1 MNLITVSF
9 ELEKQKQMEFIQ
21 VVEQLNEFWNERGF
35 TVSLFRETALKNRF
49 SLLLLSEN
57 NVDELTALIQSE
69 PEIQA
74 LFQRMKDSECR
85 VVVSSMEQIV

>member
-9 ELEKQKQMEFIQ
+9 ELVEKKQTEFIQ
-21 VVEQLNEFWNERGF
+21 VVEQLTGLWNNKGF
-35 TVSLFRETALKNRF
+35 TVTLFRETAQKSRF

-57 NVDELTALIQSE
+57 NVDELTSLIQSE
-69 PEIQA
+69 PDIRE
-74 LFQRMKDSECR
+74 LFEKMKDSECR